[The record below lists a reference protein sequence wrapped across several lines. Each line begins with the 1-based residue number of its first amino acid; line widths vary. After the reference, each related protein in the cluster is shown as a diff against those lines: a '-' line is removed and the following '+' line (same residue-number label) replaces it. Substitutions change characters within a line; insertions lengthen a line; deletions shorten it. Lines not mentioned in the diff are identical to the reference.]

1 MMRTSSVFHC
11 HSVASLVTR
20 STLFLFLFLFVGA
33 FCASA
38 QSKKDLEKQKSKI
51 EQEIK
56 KLNNE
61 LSQAKKKSKQST
73 KQLDILDKKIKE
85 RTKLINN
92 INGQMNSLSIEIGK
106 AQDSIVSM
114 RSRIDSLKVEYAHVL
129 RVLYSERNNLNKMVL
144 LVDNESYNRTY
155 LRMKYFREYSRY
167 RAHQAKF
174 IKDRQQEME
183 NMQLDLQRQKNEK
196 SVLLQQE
203 NNNKKQLAKEQQQ
216 QQKSYKTA
224 KQREQQLA
232 KQLTQKENQKKQL
245 QQQIQRI
252 INEEIA
258 KAAAAKKKASTTTN
272 KTAATTTNT
281 TTTTKTESVDA
292 ALSANFVD
300 NKGRLSWPV
309 SYTKVTREYG
319 TYNHSSGGKN
329 MNNGIDLVTP
339 AGTAVYAVFDGV
351 VSRVFT
357 CPNGTKGIIIR
368 HGDYMSVYA
377 NLGSVAVS
385 EGSKVKT
392 RQSIGTVYIASDG
405 TSEFSFQLWN
415 GQQSQNPRNWL
426 R

>member
-1 MMRTSSVFHC
+1 MKTFSRLILLLMLV
-11 HSVASLVTR
+11 SLSGV
-20 STLFLFLFLFVGA
+20 
-33 FCASA
+33 ASA

-56 KLNNE
+56 KLSNE
-61 LSQAKKKSKQST
+61 LSQAKKKKNQST

-92 INGQMNSLSIEIGK
+92 INGQMNHLSIEIGK
-106 AQDSIVSM
+106 AQDSIVVM
-114 RSRIDSLKVEYAHVL
+114 RSRIDSLKVEYAHIL
-129 RVLYSERNNLNKMVL
+129 KVLYRERDNLNKMVL
-144 LVDNESYNRTY
+144 LVDNDAYNKAY
-155 LRMKYFREYSRY
+155 LRIKYFKEYSRY

-174 IKDRQQEME
+174 IKEREQELE
-183 NMQLDLQRQKNEK
+183 SVQLDLQRQKDEK
-196 SVLLQQE
+196 SILLQQE

-216 QQKSYKTA
+216 QQKSYKSA
-224 KQREQQLA
+224 KQREQQLS

-258 KAAAAKKKASTTTN
+258 KAAASKKKSSSAASNSSSSTASTSAPSKSEN
-272 KTAATTTNT
+272 ID
-281 TTTTKTESVDA
+281 E
-292 ALSANFVD
+292 ALSANFVE

-309 SYTKVTREYG
+309 SYTKVSREYG

-329 MNNGIDLVTP
+329 MNNGIDLITSPGV
-339 AGTAVYAVFDGV
+339 AVYAVFEGV

-357 CPNGTKGIIIR
+357 CPNGTKGVIIR

-385 EGSKVKT
+385 EGAKVKT

-415 GQQSQNPRNWL
+415 GQQSQNPRSWL